1 VTRRG
6 LRPLAEIT
14 RATERVGVQQLQ
26 ERIRTRHWP
35 RELATLAGAFDRML
49 DRLQESFER
58 LSRFSADLAHELRT
72 PINNLV
78 GEAQV
83 TLSRE
88 RTAAEYAR
96 VLQSGLEE
104 HGRLARMI
112 DSMLFL
118 ARADQAQSGLEL
130 QTLEAAAHLRTVAEF
145 YQPLAEELSV
155 SLSCDGDCRLRADPA
170 LVRRALSNLL
180 SNALRHTPAGGSVT
194 LSAGM
199 ARDHVPVLQV
209 TDTGTG
215 IGAEHLPRL
224 GDRFYRVDPSRS
236 DGSGSAGLGLAIVRS
251 IMSLHG
257 GEFRIE
263 TAPGRGTTVSLRFPK
278 MTEWSS

>member
-1 VTRRG
+1 
-6 LRPLAEIT
+6 
-14 RATERVGVQQLQ
+14 
-26 ERIRTRHWP
+26 
-35 RELATLAGAFDRML
+35 ML
-49 DRLQESFER
+49 DRLQDSFER

-83 TLSRE
+83 TLARE

-118 ARADQAQSGLEL
+118 ARADQAQSALEV
-130 QTLEAAAHLRTVAEF
+130 QELEAAAHLRTVAEF
-145 YQPLAEELSV
+145 YQPLAEEQAV
-155 SLSCDGDCRLRADPA
+155 ALSCEGDCRLKADPA

-180 SNALRHTPAGGSVT
+180 SNALRCTPAGGAVI

-199 ARDHVPVLQV
+199 VGNGAAVLRV

-215 IGAEHLPRL
+215 IGPEHLPRL

-236 DGSGSAGLGLAIVRS
+236 DGDGGAGLGIAIVRS

-257 GEFRIE
+257 GELRIDS
-263 TAPGRGTTVSLRFPK
+263 ALGRGTEVSLIFPM
-278 MTEWSS
+278 MTDRSS